1 MDDEDAKDNDMTMG
15 QQLNMQA
22 TPALECCSLSL
33 LNTQTPVDRNDVD
46 VDVVLGYR
54 SSSSNRTSAVI
65 YFPTRQQ
72 LLRLRLLL
80 WIFFTNILIFPLQ
93 QTNKKKR
100 AFPWF

>member
-1 MDDEDAKDNDMTMG
+1 MDDDEDAKDNDMTMG

-22 TPALECCSLSL
+22 TSALECCSSLSL
-33 LNTQTPVDRNDVD
+33 LPSLHNTQTPVDRNDVD

-54 SSSSNRTSAVI
+54 SSSNRTSAVI

-80 WIFFTNILIFPLQ
+80 
-93 QTNKKKR
+93 
-100 AFPWF
+100 